1 MKFCSLALCSFQVDE
16 IMMTLKQAFT
26 VAAVQQTSKAPPQ
39 LCEGCP
45 MQSLHKLC
53 EKIEGEV
60 QIIFWSNIFFF
71 NNFINGQYYL

>member
-1 MKFCSLALCSFQVDE
+1 
-16 IMMTLKQAFT
+16 MMTLKQAFT
-26 VAAVQQTSKAPPQ
+26 VAAVQQTSKAQPQ

-60 QIIFWSNIFFF
+60 WRTFWLNIFV
-71 NNFINGQYYL
+71 NNFIGGQSYMWNSKGMNT

>member
-1 MKFCSLALCSFQVDE
+1 MLCSFQVDE

-26 VAAVQQTSKAPPQ
+26 VAAVQQTSKAQPQ

-60 QIIFWSNIFFF
+60 ERTVLLNIFSNRFVED
-71 NNFINGQYYL
+71 YLICETVRE

>member
-1 MKFCSLALCSFQVDE
+1 MGSIILKDCCVCVKESSGRVKFCSFACHSFQVDE

-26 VAAVQQTSKAPPQ
+26 VAAVQQTSKAQSQ

-60 QIIFWSNIFFF
+60 
-71 NNFINGQYYL
+71 